1 MAWRP
6 GGSLYVPDGVA
17 LSLLFQGIGQQGR
30 GLCGVGQLL
39 GNDPLDLRNPMGLA
53 AIGTLQVAAAF
64 TGLLGCEAVL
74 GVFSV
79 LTGLLGLLMCHCR
92 LCHLPHSASVVCV
105 SEMCPVH
112 CLVLALL
119 SQNASQPGLEKKRRS
134 GPGRQTCRHAVCPL
148 VLSQLA
154 VV

>member
-30 GLCGVGQLL
+30 GLCRLGQLL

-64 TGLLGCEAVL
+64 TGRLGCEAVL

-92 LCHLPHSASVVCV
+92 LCHLPHSASVVCLRNV
-105 SEMCPVH
+105 SCSLLGAGT
-112 CLVLALL
+112 LVPEC
-119 SQNASQPGLEKKRRS
+119 QPAWVGEKEKVW
-134 GPGRQTCRHAVCPL
+134 AW
-148 VLSQLA
+148 
-154 VV
+154 